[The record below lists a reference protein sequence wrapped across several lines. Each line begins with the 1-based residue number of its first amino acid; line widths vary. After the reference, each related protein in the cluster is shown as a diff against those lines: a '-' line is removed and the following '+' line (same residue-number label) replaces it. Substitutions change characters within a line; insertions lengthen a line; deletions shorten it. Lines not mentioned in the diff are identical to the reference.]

1 MMQRIMDILWRYLQ
15 NQAIVIKRLSSLFG
29 YPLSPFQEKAMST
42 RSTVHRFHPFF
53 FRLIQVWQ
61 AWNSQQTG
69 ETPAHLFGVSMIQY
83 PILLVKNT
91 YKLGSLLFGLLG
103 GPATA

>member
-1 MMQRIMDILWRYLQ
+1 LAIRYPHFKKKPCPLGP
-15 NQAIVIKRLSSLFG
+15 LFIA
-29 YPLSPFQEKAMST
+29 SI
-42 RSTVHRFHPFF
+42 HFF

-83 PILLVKNT
+83 PILVKNT